1 MLSGRFKLPTR
12 KKHMIYSAEF
22 NCLIVGEEQGD
33 CPLWDV
39 GLTESENDKRK
50 QYQENEALEFA
61 DTLVL

>member
-1 MLSGRFKLPTR
+1 
-12 KKHMIYSAEF
+12 MIYSAEF